1 MNLEELLRRERDV
14 VPPNPLVDRADQI
27 VSRIRR
33 RRRARVA
40 GAAAAVGSVAAL
52 AVLAVVVG
60 QLFPKATAP
69 AEPSP
74 TTTFWTLPMDDGE
87 TPLEPGSYVF
97 PVMDTLRWPTT
108 LPVVS
113 VPAGYAA
120 TEDAAGVEVGTGN
133 DADRRML
140 RIWEIY
146 SVYSHPCDAIRRT
159 LKVGPTAADLADA
172 LAAQPMRDGTTPV
185 PVTIGG
191 YDGFYVELS
200 VPDDIDVDAC
210 PGGKFFSWPGRWQQG
225 AGQVDMLWVVDVDG
239 QRVVFDAWA
248 MPGVSPQERA
258 ELQHMVT
265 TATFV
270 PTVDR

>member
-14 VPPNPLVDRADQI
+14 VPPNPLVDRTEQI
-27 VSRIRR
+27 VGRVRR

-40 GAAAAVGSVAAL
+40 TVAVGSVAAL
-52 AVLAVVVG
+52 AVVAVVVG
-60 QLFPKATAP
+60 QLLPKATAP
-69 AEPSP
+69 AQPSP
-74 TTTFWTLPMDDGE
+74 TTVRALPSGDCVA
-87 TPLEPGSYVF
+87 PLEPGRYVF
-97 PVMDTLRWPTT
+97 PVMDATPDL

-113 VPAGYAA
+113 VPAGFAA
-120 TEDAAGVEVGTGN
+120 TDDASGVTVGADAADDG
-133 DADRRML
+133 RML
-140 RIWEIY
+140 LIWEID
-146 SVYSHPCDAIRRT
+146 SVYSHPCDATRRT
-159 LKVGPTAADLADA
+159 VAVGPTAADLADA

-225 AGQVDMLWVVDVDG
+225 AGQVDMLWIVDVDG

-248 MPGVSPQERA
+248 LPGASPQERA

-270 PTVDR
+270 PTDDL